1 MIQFKEVSLRYSDGT
16 QALDQIDLAIKDGE
30 FVVVVGLSGAGKS
43 TLIRCINGLAKPTS
57 GQVFID
63 QQEITRLSNRKLRS
77 LRKSIG
83 MIFQQYNLID
93 RLSVLR
99 NVMIGRLGYTNTV
112 KSLFGW
118 FTQEELRQAM
128 NNLERVHLKEK
139 AYSRADQLSGGQ
151 QQRVGIARALTQSPK
166 MILADEPIASLD
178 PPTAHKVMKDLKQI
192 AKEEK
197 LTTVVNLHYIDM
209 ALEYA
214 DRIIGMRDG
223 KIVFDGPVEQVNE
236 ETFETIY
243 NRPLREQERM

>member
-43 TLIRCINGLAKPTS
+43 TLVRCINGLAKPTS